1 MEEVVGRQVSLQ
13 PTHAL
18 SSFSPSH
25 TTIIAYYLVTAL
37 ILNLTS
43 TNILHSHTFLI
54 NDQPISL
61 LHSHTFLI
69 TTSQSQPHVPS
80 NDQSL
85 SLLQSALRPVLMP
98 PRDVPPHACCESAR
112 VL

>member
-54 NDQPISL
+54 
-61 LHSHTFLI
+61 
-69 TTSQSQPHVPS
+69 TTSQSLS
-80 NDQSL
+80 YIATRSL
-85 SLLQSALRPVLMP
+85 
-98 PRDVPPHACCESAR
+98 
-112 VL
+112 